1 MKFTFTAATLI
12 SLFGSALA
20 FTNPIGKSQTTLS
33 SLKMAYTTP
42 EKSKSVPFLNKNPL
56 LDGSMPGDV
65 GFDPFFLA
73 DSGELLYNYR
83 EAEIKHCRLAM
94 LAAAGWPISELLQ
107 RPLANTFG
115 LQPVVDANDKVPS
128 VLNGGLE
135 RTDLKFFLATLAF
148 ASFLEAA
155 AIHKRQVNPDYF
167 PGNLNFDP
175 LGLYPKDESG
185 QKAMQLAE
193 VKNGRLAMIAIT
205 AFAFQEFV
213 SNQAVI
219 NETPEFFKPFFSW

>member
-20 FTNPIGKSQTTLS
+20 FTNPIGKSQTTMS
-33 SLKMAYTTP
+33 SLKMADTTP

-94 LAAAGWPISELLQ
+94 LVRMKMRYIDEICCHSLTDSFVHVLLGCCWMAHF
-107 RPLANTFG
+107 RITPT
-115 LQPVVDANDKVPS
+115 
-128 VLNGGLE
+128 
-135 RTDLKFFLATLAF
+135 
-148 ASFLEAA
+148 
-155 AIHKRQVNPDYF
+155 
-167 PGNLNFDP
+167 P
-175 LGLYPKDESG
+175 LGQHLW
-185 QKAMQLAE
+185 
-193 VKNGRLAMIAIT
+193 
-205 AFAFQEFV
+205 
-213 SNQAVI
+213 
-219 NETPEFFKPFFSW
+219 TPACCRCQ